1 MYVLHTYNMICV
13 YIYITLYINKCTHTY
28 MIYAQCMGFAKALQ
42 VRTLRR
48 VNMVRDSS
56 LPDQVTRRFI
66 DVMCGSS

>member
-1 MYVLHTYNMICV
+1 
-13 YIYITLYINKCTHTY
+13 